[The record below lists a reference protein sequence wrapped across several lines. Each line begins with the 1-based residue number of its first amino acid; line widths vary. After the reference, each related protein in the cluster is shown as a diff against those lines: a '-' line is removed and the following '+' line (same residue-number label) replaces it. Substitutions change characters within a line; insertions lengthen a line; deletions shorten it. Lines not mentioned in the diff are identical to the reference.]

1 MVTELV
7 QISRVNTLAPLL
19 LLTTFFSACSSGK
32 STLPY
37 GTPQEE
43 NAVIGSD
50 TSIGRNAISSSA
62 IRRWSIE
69 GGLAM
74 MRSEYER
81 GIQWYEAIL
90 REVPEHPPT
99 LAALAR
105 AYDALSLTDS
115 AYSYALRAVQGDNT
129 DIPSLKLLADILTS
143 RGAFDSAATFY
154 NQIVTLKP
162 NDLQSRFMVARTW
175 DHRNPR
181 EAITHYEYIRDNLA
195 EDYTSLV
202 NLYEMQVHE
211 GRAADA
217 AATLHLLILHNIGDG
232 SLHELYCNTL
242 VEAGEYQSARDGL
255 EWASLYI
262 ELPEEREEFLLGM
275 LQLTDIRLRGYVRKD
290 SNFQRFVSEL
300 VGTAA
305 RECGSN
311 FCLYQAGV
319 VALRVGDNQVAD
331 SILNSLSKSNKLTAS
346 DWLESARLY
355 RQMNQPERMLEVL
368 GDGANHYRENPDV
381 LFELGWATLKVGKRE
396 KGRTLLTSSTQMD
409 PELGEA
415 WKTLAEDYVATSNI
429 PQAVGAYEQALA
441 ADPYDPELLNNY
453 AHLLAEENIH
463 IQKGGMLIDRA
474 LEMEPENERFL
485 TTRGFL
491 DYQREDY
498 QSAASYLQKAIDAGG
513 ATAER
518 YELLGDAIFA
528 LGEKEEAKRAW
539 KEGLRLEVD
548 GSERTAR
555 LQKKLN
561 DQEL

>member
-7 QISRVNTLAPLL
+7 QISRVNILAPLL

-32 STLPY
+32 SSLPY
-37 GTPQEE
+37 GTTQEE
-43 NAVIGSD
+43 NSAIGSD
-50 TSIGRNAISSSA
+50 TISSSS

-74 MRSEYER
+74 MRSEYEQ

-105 AYDALSLTDS
+105 AYNALSLTDS
-115 AYSYALRAVQGDNT
+115 AYSYALRAVQEDNT
-129 DIPSLKLLADILTS
+129 DIPSLKLLADILIS
-143 RGAFDSAATFY
+143 RGEFDSGAMFY

-162 NDLQSRFMVARTW
+162 DDLQSRFMVARTW

-202 NLYEMQVHE
+202 NLYEMQVLE
-211 GRAADA
+211 GRVADA
-217 AATLHLLILHNIGDG
+217 AETLHLLILHNIGNG

-242 VEAGEYQSARDGL
+242 VEAGEYERARSGL
-255 EWASLYI
+255 ELASLYI
-262 ELPEEREEFLLGM
+262 ELPKEREEFLLGM
-275 LQLTDIRLRGYVRKD
+275 LQLTDIRLRGYVRED
-290 SNFQRFVSEL
+290 SSFQRFVSEL
-300 VGTAA
+300 VRTAA
-305 RECGSN
+305 RECGDN
-311 FCLYQAGV
+311 FCLFQTGI
-319 VALRVGDNQVAD
+319 VALRVGDNQIAD
-331 SILNSLSKSNKLTAS
+331 SILNSLSKSKKLTAS

-368 GDGANHYRENPDV
+368 EDGASYYGENPDV

-396 KGRTLLTSSTQMD
+396 KGRTLLTNSIRID

-415 WKTLAEDYVATSNI
+415 WETLAGDYVATSNV

-453 AHLLAEENIH
+453 ARLLAEEKIH
-463 IQKGGMLIDRA
+463 LQKGETLIDRA
-474 LEMEPENERFL
+474 LELEPENERFL

-498 QSAASYLQKAIDAGG
+498 RSAASYLQKAIDAGG

-539 KEGLRLEVD
+539 KEGLRLEID
-548 GSERTAR
+548 GSERTTR
-555 LQKKLN
+555 LRKKLN